1 MFGIKEMLEA
11 EFQRGVEYGKSLQKN
26 EQLEDAN
33 RRQEYLF
40 DEGKRTG
47 YDRGA
52 TDGFSKGYHIG
63 YDDGKIEGKYGDIE
77 EINLEELVQEASTGS
92 ERVKRD
98 DVVPMFNESADAYK
112 EWTGEDMVGG
122 KTE

>member
-11 EFQRGVEYGKSLQKN
+11 EFQRGVEYGKTLQKA

-47 YDRGA
+47 YERGA
-52 TDGFSKGYHIG
+52 SDGFSKGYKVG
-63 YDDGKIEGKYGDIE
+63 YDDGEIHGKYGAIE
-77 EINLEELVQEASTGS
+77 EIDLDSLMSEINSGS
-92 ERVKRD
+92 ERVKRE
-98 DVVPMFNESADAYK
+98 DVI
-112 EWTGEDMVGG
+112 GEA
-122 KTE
+122 TA

>member
-11 EFQRGVEYGKSLQKN
+11 EFQRGVEYGKTLQKA

-47 YDRGA
+47 YERGA
-52 TDGFSKGYHIG
+52 SDGFSKGYKVG
-63 YDDGKIEGKYGDIE
+63 YDDGEIHGKYGAIE
-77 EINLEELVQEASTGS
+77 ELDLEEIVREASTGS
-92 ERVKRD
+92 ERVKRE
-98 DVVPMFNESADAYK
+98 DVI
-112 EWTGEDMVGG
+112 GEA
-122 KTE
+122 TA

>member
-1 MFGIKEMLEA
+1 MSIFITRDMLEA
-11 EFQRGVEYGKSLQKN
+11 EFQRGVEYGKTLQKA

-40 DEGKRTG
+40 DEGKRAG
-47 YDRGA
+47 YERGA

-63 YDDGKIEGKYGDIE
+63 YDDGEIHGKYGGIE
-77 EINLEELVQEASTGS
+77 ELDLEELVREASTGT

-98 DVVPMFNESADAYK
+98 DVI
-112 EWTGEDMVGG
+112 GEV
-122 KTE
+122 TA

>member
-1 MFGIKEMLEA
+1 MFSIKEMLEA
-11 EFQRGVEYGKSLQKN
+11 EFQRGVEYGKTLQKA

-40 DEGKRTG
+40 DEGKRAG

-52 TDGFSKGYHIG
+52 TDGFSKGYHVG
-63 YDDGKIEGKYGDIE
+63 YDDGEIHGKYGGIE
-77 EINLEELVQEASTGS
+77 EINLEELIREASTGS

-98 DVVPMFNESADAYK
+98 DVVK
-112 EWTGEDMVGG
+112 EVTA
-122 KTE
+122 

>member
-52 TDGFSKGYHIG
+52 SDGFGRGYNYG
-63 YDDGKIEGKYGDIE
+63 FEDGKIEGKYGDIE
-77 EINLEELVQEASTGS
+77 EIDLDGLAKELQTTGK

-98 DVVPMFNESADAYK
+98 DVVKESEEA
-112 EWTGEDMVGG
+112 TV
-122 KTE
+122 

>member
-47 YDRGA
+47 YERGA
-52 TDGFSKGYHIG
+52 SDGFSKGYKVG
-63 YDDGKIEGKYGDIE
+63 YDDGEIHGKYGAIE
-77 EINLEELVQEASTGS
+77 ELDLEEIVREASIGS
-92 ERVKRD
+92 ERVRRE
-98 DVVPMFNESADAYK
+98 DVI
-112 EWTGEDMVGG
+112 GEA
-122 KTE
+122 TA

>member
-47 YDRGA
+47 YDRG
-52 TDGFSKGYHIG
+52 TFDGFNKGYKVGHS
-63 YDDGKIEGKYGDIE
+63 DGVIEGKYGDIE
-77 EINLEELVQEASTGS
+77 EIDLDGLISEAEDTGT

-98 DVVPMFNESADAYK
+98 DVI
-112 EWTGEDMVGG
+112 GEA
-122 KTE
+122 TA

>member
-1 MFGIKEMLEA
+1 MFKEILEA

-47 YDRGA
+47 YERGA
-52 TDGFSKGYHIG
+52 TDGFRKGYKIG
-63 YDDGKIEGKYGDIE
+63 HDDGVIEGKYGEIDEIDIDDLIDE
-77 EINLEELVQEASTGS
+77 FYNGT
-92 ERVKRD
+92 ERVKRE
-98 DVVPMFNESADAYK
+98 DV
-112 EWTGEDMVGG
+112 TGEV
-122 KTE
+122 TA

>member
-1 MFGIKEMLEA
+1 MSIFITRDMLEA

-47 YDRGA
+47 YERGA
-52 TDGFSKGYHIG
+52 TDGFRKGYHIG
-63 YDDGKIEGKYGDIE
+63 YDDGEIHGKYGGIE
-77 EINLEELVQEASTGS
+77 ELDLDELVREASTGS
-92 ERVKRD
+92 ERVKRE
-98 DVVPMFNESADAYK
+98 DVI
-112 EWTGEDMVGG
+112 GEV
-122 KTE
+122 TA

>member
-1 MFGIKEMLEA
+1 MSIFITRDMLEA
-11 EFQRGVEYGKSLQKN
+11 EFQRGVEYGKTLQKA

-47 YDRGA
+47 YERGA
-52 TDGFSKGYHIG
+52 TDGFRKGYHIG
-63 YDDGKIEGKYGDIE
+63 HEDGVIEGKYGGIE
-77 EINLEELVQEASTGS
+77 ELDLEELVREASVGT

-98 DVVPMFNESADAYK
+98 DVY
-112 EWTGEDMVGG
+112 
-122 KTE
+122 TEEATA